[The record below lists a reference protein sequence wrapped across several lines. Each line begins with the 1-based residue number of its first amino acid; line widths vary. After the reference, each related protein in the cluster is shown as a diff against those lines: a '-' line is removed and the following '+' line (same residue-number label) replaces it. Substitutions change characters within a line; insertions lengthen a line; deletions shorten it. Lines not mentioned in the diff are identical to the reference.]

1 MAQGR
6 MELYGFQK
14 EILKRTEN
22 EDRCAYFVGMG
33 LGKTLLSSE
42 HVSSIALPD
51 EDIIVICQLSKV
63 RDWVDHWRRNYHRPV
78 CDYTRRD
85 PENPKH
91 QAKGMVVVVNYDLIW
106 RRPIFKEWRAHLIV
120 DESSLIQ
127 NDTAKRTKF
136 IMGMHPLSVT
146 LLSGTP
152 CSGRYENLW
161 TQARM
166 LGWSISKTAWWDSYV
181 IWHLEQMGPGTPRFR
196 QVDGYKNT
204 EHMKRRLGEFG
215 AVFMRTE
222 EAIGLPDTVE
232 NTIRISKS
240 DYYREFTRNR
250 IITIQDNELIG
261 DNSLTRLL
269 RLRQICGI
277 YCWEKMKAVSD
288 ILISTDDRVVIFY
301 NFKEEEERLRTAC
314 HEAGRKPFTIS
325 GEVKEEQGFHDTEGA
340 VLLVQYQ
347 AGSMGLNLQDCNR
360 VVYYTP
366 TLSTDQ
372 FEQSKARIHRIG
384 QKRTCFYTYLVME
397 NSVEEHIYDTLSKRA
412 DYTLRLFDKLFVE

>member
-6 MELYGFQK
+6 MEPYGFQK

-42 HVSSIALPD
+42 HVSSIAPPD

-63 RDWVDHWRRNYHRPV
+63 RDWVEHWRRNYSRPV
-78 CDYTRRD
+78 CDYTRKD

-91 QAKGMVVVVNYDLIW
+91 QVKGMVVVVNYDLIW
-106 RRPIFKEWRAHLIV
+106 RRPIFKEWRAHLII

-127 NDTAKRTKF
+127 NDAAKRTRF
-136 IMGMHPLSVT
+136 IMSMHPYSVT

-152 CSGRYENLW
+152 CSGKYENLW

-166 LGWSISKTAWWDSYV
+166 LGWNISKTAWWDSYV
-181 IWHLEQMGPGTPRFR
+181 IWHLEQLGPGTPRFR

-204 EHMKRRLGEFG
+204 EHMKRRLGEHG

-222 EAIGLPDTVE
+222 EAIDLPDIVE
-232 NTIRISKS
+232 NTVRIPKS
-240 DYYREFTRNR
+240 DHYKEFIRNR
-250 IITIQDNELIG
+250 IITIEDNELIG

-277 YCWEKMKAVSD
+277 YSREKIRAVSD
-288 ILISTDDRVVIFY
+288 ILESTDDKLVIFY
-301 NFKEEEERLRTAC
+301 NFKGEEARLRTTC
-314 HEAGRKPFTIS
+314 YEAGRDSFTIS
-325 GEVKEEQGFHDTEGA
+325 GEIKEEQGFHESRNG
-340 VLLVQYQ
+340 VLLVQYS
-347 AGSMGLNLQDCNR
+347 AGAMGLNLQDCNR
-360 VVYYTP
+360 IVYFTP
-366 TLSTDQ
+366 TLSTDL
-372 FEQSKARIHRIG
+372 FEQSKARIRRIG
-384 QKRTCFYTYLVME
+384 QKKTCFYTYLVME

-412 DYTLRLFDKLFVE
+412 DYTLKLFDSLFVE

>member
-6 MELYGFQK
+6 MEPYGFQK

-22 EDRCAYFVGMG
+22 EGRCAYFVGMG

-42 HVSSIALPD
+42 HVSSIAPPD

-63 RDWVDHWRRNYHRPV
+63 RDWVEHWRRNYSRPV
-78 CDYTRRD
+78 CDYTRKD

-91 QAKGMVVVVNYDLIW
+91 QVKGMVVVVNYDLIW
-106 RRPIFKEWRAHLIV
+106 RRPIFREWRAHLII
-120 DESSLIQ
+120 DESSLMQ
-127 NDTAKRTKF
+127 NDAAKRTRF

-152 CSGRYENLW
+152 CSGKYENLW

-166 LGWSISKTAWWDSYV
+166 LGWNISKSAWWDSYV
-181 IWHLEQMGPGTPRFR
+181 IWHLEQLGPGTPRFR

-204 EHMKRRLGEFG
+204 EHMKRRLGEHG

-222 EAIGLPDTVE
+222 EAIGLPDIVE
-232 NTIRISKS
+232 NTVRIPKS
-240 DYYREFTRNR
+240 DHYRIFAKNR
-250 IITIQDNELIG
+250 IVTVRDIELIG
-261 DNSLTRLL
+261 DNSLTMLL
-269 RLRQICGI
+269 RLRQLAGMYSSDKI
-277 YCWEKMKAVSD
+277 KAVED
-288 ILISTDDRVVIFY
+288 ILLSTDDKIVIFY
-301 NFKEEEERLRTAC
+301 NFKEEGESIKTAC
-314 HEAGRKPFTIS
+314 RLAYRNFFTVS
-325 GEVKEEQGFHDTEGA
+325 GETKEEQGFHDSKDG

-360 VVYYTP
+360 VVYFTP
-366 TLSTDQ
+366 TLSTDL
-372 FEQSKARIHRIG
+372 FEQSKARIRRIG

-412 DYTLRLFDKLFVE
+412 DYTLKLFDSLFVE